1 MIRNNL
7 STRPFYNVA
16 AVRFWVL
23 VGGILVVAATAFNVV
38 QVLRHSN
45 SNTELVT
52 RASNDEASAAAQ
64 RKQAAA
70 LRASVDAAQVDLVSV
85 DARQANELID
95 RRTFSWTDLFNRF
108 ERTLPDDVRI
118 TSVHPLIDKQRGIVL
133 TVNVLARSV
142 DDVNR
147 FMESLDKT
155 ASFLDLHSRQ
165 EQTTEE
171 GFIESSLE
179 MIYKPTP
186 APAPEGGAVAAK
198 TSTTDAAVAGGA
210 R

>member
-16 AVRFWVL
+16 AVRFWLL

-95 RRTFSWTDLFNRF
+95 RRHLLLDGPVQPLRADATRRCPHHVGASADRQAARDRADG
-108 ERTLPDDVRI
+108 ERARA
-118 TSVHPLIDKQRGIVL
+118 QRGRREPLHGKPRQDRLVSRPAL
-133 TVNVLARSV
+133 TSGT
-142 DDVNR
+142 DDGR
-147 FMESLDKT
+147 G
-155 ASFLDLHSRQ
+155 LHQ
-165 EQTTEE
+165 
-171 GFIESSLE
+171 SSLE

-186 APAPEGGAVAAK
+186 APARVGAAVAAK
-198 TSTTDAAVAGGA
+198 TSATDAAVAGGA